1 MNMSYI
7 DDKNSFW
14 PVKNILNKFGVGT
27 FCLGIF
33 CVLALLK
40 EAVEVFRLGLE
51 SIDVDDDADDDADAD
66 KDMIKKATFTYCLL
80 FLSKPSSNFFF
91 KILIFNK

>member
-7 DDKNSFW
+7 DDKNSVW
-14 PVKNILNKFGVGT
+14 PVKNILNKFGVTFSVGT
-27 FCLGIF
+27 FCLGTFSVGTFFLGTF

-51 SIDVDDDADDDADAD
+51 SIDVDDDGDDDEDADAD
-66 KDMIKKATFTYCLL
+66 EDMIK
-80 FLSKPSSNFFF
+80 
-91 KILIFNK
+91 